1 MSEHTLKAKCSLFDS
16 CDFWKVTILPLMC
29 AHSCITWRIN
39 LIFTEKL
46 VNQCRNNPAKL
57 FCSKPYRFYAILNRG
72 DLGFLLCLSWM
83 NASVYVFF
91 FKLTFQKYRLVNH
104 NKISGGCQFC
114 HVYQGGRGSHT
125 VLTSATTLF
134 GGRGPWIGHAGWS
147 YLWKSNNRCNHS
159 QNKNTANLDTV
170 VFACLW
176 IIRSR
181 SVKREVIRVY
191 DISF

>member
-91 FKLTFQKYRLVNH
+91 
-104 NKISGGCQFC
+104 KINISRISFGESQQNIRWLPVLSCLSGWKGITHCP
-114 HVYQGGRGSHT
+114 HISNHT
-125 VLTSATTLF
+125 VWREGPLNRTCRMKLSLTIKQQMQPFTKQEHCKL
-134 GGRGPWIGHAGWS
+134 GHG
-147 YLWKSNNRCNHS
+147 
-159 QNKNTANLDTV
+159 
-170 VFACLW
+170 
-176 IIRSR
+176 
-181 SVKREVIRVY
+181 
-191 DISF
+191 